1 MKNQSRYAS
10 FIIGL
15 LLWSIPLF
23 AQEKILDDAFLRAG
37 QEGFS
42 GVVLV
47 AEDGKILFEK
57 AVGYRNFEDQ
67 TPLKTDDI
75 FELAS
80 VSKQFTAMLVMISKE
95 KGLLGFDDPVDKYLE
110 IPYKGITIRH
120 LLTHTSGL
128 PDYQA
133 IMDEHWDKSKVAG
146 NPEILAY
153 LRKYAPPMLF
163 SPGEKYEYSNTG
175 YVLLASIVEK
185 ANGKDF
191 VALAKEWVFQLLGMK
206 STGIR
211 TPEEK
216 SKVNNFAAGHLQDE
230 SGNYVNANKFHASDY
245 TVWLGNRKGPG
256 RVSSTAGDL
265 LKWDQALYTEKL
277 VSQKTIE
284 EAFTAIRLNDGVRSY
299 YGFGWEL
306 EPKSPFGKMVSHTG
320 DNPGYRTIIVRYI
333 EENKTI
339 IILNNNAHKD
349 MIKLVEAATLSLYK
363 W

>member
-1 MKNQSRYAS
+1 MQNR
-10 FIIGL
+10 FNLILFFLGFL
-15 LLWSIPLF
+15 FLNLPLF
-23 AQEKILDDAFLRAG
+23 AQEKILDEAFLRAS

-47 AEDGKILFEK
+47 AEDGKILFHK
-57 AVGYRNFEDQ
+57 AIGYRSFEDN

-80 VSKQFTAMLVMISKE
+80 VSKQFTAMLVMMCKE
-95 KGLLGFDDPVDKYLE
+95 KDLLNFDDSVDKYLE
-110 IPYKGITIRH
+110 IPYKGITIRN

-133 IMDEHWDKSKVAG
+133 IMDEHWDKSQVAG
-146 NPEILAY
+146 NSEILTY

-163 SPGEKYEYSNTG
+163 KPGEKYEYSNTG

-185 ANGKDF
+185 ASGRDF
-191 VALAKEWVFQLLGMK
+191 VDLAKEWIFQPLGMK
-206 STGIR
+206 NTAIR
-211 TPEEK
+211 SPEEK
-216 SKVNNFAAGHLQDE
+216 AKVNNFAAGHLLDE
-230 SGNYVNANKFHASDY
+230 AGNYVNANKFHSSDY

-256 RVSSTAGDL
+256 RVSSIASDL
-265 LKWDQALYTEKL
+265 LKWDQTLYTEKL

-284 EAFTAIRLNDGVRSY
+284 EAFTAFRLNNGIRSY

-320 DNPGYRTIIVRYI
+320 DNPGYKTIIVRYI

-349 MIKLVEAATLSLYK
+349 LIKLVEAATLSLYK